1 MGGYKVLIQR
11 QSLRTLT
18 VTSKLQKLHSA
29 NFARLHKNTAQ
40 LSQENFPHI
49 LPVLIFIISL

>member
-1 MGGYKVLIQR
+1 MGSYKVLIQK

-29 NFARLHKNTAQ
+29 NFARLYKNNAQ